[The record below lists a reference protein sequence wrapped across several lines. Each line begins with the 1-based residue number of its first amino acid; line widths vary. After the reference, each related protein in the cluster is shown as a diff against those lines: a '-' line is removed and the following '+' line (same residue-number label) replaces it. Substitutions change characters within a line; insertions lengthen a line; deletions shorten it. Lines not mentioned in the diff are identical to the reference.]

1 MISVEEA
8 LGLILENIREIGFE
22 KVDIKEALGRVL
34 AEDVYARRNIPPWDN
49 SAMDGYAVIVND
61 VEGASKE
68 NPAVLKIIES
78 LPAGY
83 ISESKLKPGEAIKI
97 MTGAPMPNGADA
109 VVMAEYTEKDGD
121 KVRIFKRPEKSDHIR
136 KAGEDV
142 KEGQLVIKKGQLI
155 RPSEIGML
163 ASMARSIVSVYQRP
177 RVAILATG
185 DELVDLD
192 EEICGA
198 KIINSNT
205 YAVGAQIQEC
215 GALPILLGIARDRQ
229 DELEEKLRLSMNADI
244 IITSGGVSVGDYD
257 HVKDVVKGL
266 GGDLRLWKVA
276 IKPGKP
282 LAFSML
288 NSRPMFGLPGNPV
301 ASMVTFEIF
310 VRPAILKMMG
320 HKKIFRPIIDATIK
334 DDLKKKE
341 NRRHFIRASVQSDG
355 DGYAVETT
363 GDQGSHMMTS
373 MTKANGLIIFHEND
387 TSIKAGDKVKVMLLD
402 RSFEYRKD
410 AGY

>member
-22 KVDIKEALGRVL
+22 KVDIKEALGRVI

-49 SAMDGYAVIVND
+49 SAMDGYAVRVDD

-68 NPAVLKIIES
+68 NPAVLKVIES

-83 ISESKLKPGEAIKI
+83 ISENRLNHGEAIKI

-109 VVMAEYTEKDGD
+109 VVMAEYTEKDGG
-121 KVRIFKRPEKSDHIR
+121 KVRIFKRPEKGDHIR
-136 KAGEDV
+136 RAGEDV
-142 KEGQLVIKKGQLI
+142 KDGQLVIKKGQLI

-288 NSRPMFGLPGNPV
+288 NGRPMFGLPGNPV

-334 DDLKKKE
+334 SDLKKKE
-341 NRRHFIRASVQSDG
+341 QRRHFIRASVQSDV

-373 MTKANGLIIFHEND
+373 MTKANGLIIFHENETD
-387 TSIKAGDKVKVMLLD
+387 IKAGDKVKVMLLD

>member
-68 NPAVLKIIES
+68 NPVVLKIIES

-83 ISESKLKPGEAIKI
+83 ISESKLKHGEAIKI

-109 VVMAEYTEKDGD
+109 VVMVEYTEKDGG
-121 KVRIFKRPEKSDHIR
+121 KVRIFKRPENGDHIR
-136 KAGEDV
+136 RAGEDV
-142 KEGQLVIKKGQLI
+142 KDGQLVIKKGQLI

-229 DELEEKLRLSMNADI
+229 DELEEKLRLGMNADI

-266 GGDLRLWKVA
+266 GGDLKLWKVA

-282 LAFSML
+282 LAFSVL
-288 NSRPMFGLPGNPV
+288 NGRPMFGLPGNPV

-355 DGYAVETT
+355 DGYVVETT

-387 TSIKAGDKVKVMLLD
+387 TAIKAGDKVKVMLLD

>member
-22 KVDIKEALGRVL
+22 KVDIKEALGRVI

-49 SAMDGYAVIVND
+49 SAMDGYAVRVDD

-83 ISESKLKPGEAIKI
+83 ISENRLNPGEAIKI

-109 VVMAEYTEKDGD
+109 VVMAEYTEKDGG
-121 KVRIFKRPEKSDHIR
+121 KVRIFKRPEKGDHIR
-136 KAGEDV
+136 RAGEDV

-229 DELEEKLRLSMNADI
+229 DELEEKLRLGMNADI

-282 LAFSML
+282 LAFSVL
-288 NSRPMFGLPGNPV
+288 NGRPMFGLPGNPV

-334 DDLKKKE
+334 SDLKKKE
-341 NRRHFIRASVQSDG
+341 QRRHFIRASVQSDV

-373 MTKANGLIIFHEND
+373 MTKANGLIIFHENETD
-387 TSIKAGDKVKVMLLD
+387 IKAGDKVKVMLLD

>member
-22 KVDIKEALGRVL
+22 KVDIKEALGRVI

-49 SAMDGYAVIVND
+49 SAMDGYAVRVDD

-83 ISESKLKPGEAIKI
+83 ISESKLKSGEAIKI

-109 VVMAEYTEKDGD
+109 VVMAEYTENDGG
-121 KVRIFKRPEKSDHIR
+121 KVRIFKRPEKGDHIR

-142 KEGQLVIKKGQLI
+142 KDGQLVIKKGQLI

-229 DELEEKLRLSMNADI
+229 DELEEKLRLGMNADI

-282 LAFSML
+282 LAFSIL
-288 NSRPMFGLPGNPV
+288 NGRPMFGLPGNPV

-320 HKKIFRPIIDATIK
+320 HKKIFRPIIYATIK

-355 DGYAVETT
+355 DGYVVETT

-373 MTKANGLIIFHEND
+373 MIKANGLIIFHEND
-387 TSIKAGDKVKVMLLD
+387 TAIKAGDKVKVMLLD

>member
-83 ISESKLKPGEAIKI
+83 ISESKLKPGEAIRI

-109 VVMAEYTEKDGD
+109 VVMVEYTEKDGD
-121 KVRIFKRPEKSDHIR
+121 RVRIFKRPENGDHIR

-142 KEGQLVIKKGQLI
+142 KDGQLVIKKGQLI

-229 DELEEKLRLSMNADI
+229 DELEEKLRLGMNADI

-266 GGDLRLWKVA
+266 GGDLKLWKVA

-387 TSIKAGDKVKVMLLD
+387 TAIKAGDKVKVMLLD

>member
-22 KVDIKEALGRVL
+22 KVDIKEALGRVI

-49 SAMDGYAVIVND
+49 SAMDGYAVRVDD

-68 NPAVLKIIES
+68 NPAVLKVIES

-83 ISESKLKPGEAIKI
+83 ISENRLNPGEAIKI

-109 VVMAEYTEKDGD
+109 VVMAEYTEKDGG
-121 KVRIFKRPEKSDHIR
+121 KVRIFKRPEKGDHIR
-136 KAGEDV
+136 RAGEDV
-142 KEGQLVIKKGQLI
+142 KDGQLVIKKGQLI

-288 NSRPMFGLPGNPV
+288 NGRPMFGLPGNPV

-334 DDLKKKE
+334 SDLKKKE
-341 NRRHFIRASVQSDG
+341 QRRHFIRASVQSDV

-373 MTKANGLIIFHEND
+373 MTKANGLIIFHENETD
-387 TSIKAGDKVKVMLLD
+387 IKAGDKVKVMLLD

>member
-49 SAMDGYAVIVND
+49 SAMDGYAVKVND

-83 ISESKLKPGEAIKI
+83 ISENKLNPGEAIKI

-109 VVMAEYTEKDGD
+109 VVMAEYTEKDGGRV
-121 KVRIFKRPEKSDHIR
+121 KIFKRPEKGDHIR
-136 KAGEDV
+136 RAGEDV
-142 KEGQLVIKKGQLI
+142 KDGQLVIKKGQLI

-177 RVAILATG
+177 RIAILATG

-229 DELEEKLRLSMNADI
+229 DELEEKLRLGMNADI

-266 GGDLRLWKVA
+266 GGDLKLWKVA

-282 LAFSML
+282 LAFSVL
-288 NSRPMFGLPGNPV
+288 NGRPMFGLPGNPV

-355 DGYAVETT
+355 DGYVVETT

-387 TSIKAGDKVKVMLLD
+387 TAIKAGDKVKVMLLD

>member
-83 ISESKLKPGEAIKI
+83 ISESKLKSGEAIKI

-109 VVMAEYTEKDGD
+109 VVMVEYTEKDGG
-121 KVRIFKRPEKSDHIR
+121 KVRIFKRPENGDHIR

-142 KEGQLVIKKGQLI
+142 KDGQLVIKKGQLI

-229 DELEEKLRLSMNADI
+229 DELEEKLRLGMNADI

-355 DGYAVETT
+355 DGYVVETT

-387 TSIKAGDKVKVMLLD
+387 TAIKAGDKVKVMLLD

>member
-22 KVDIKEALGRVL
+22 KVDIKEALGRVI
-34 AEDVYARRNIPPWDN
+34 AEDIYARRNIPPWDN
-49 SAMDGYAVIVND
+49 SAMDGYAVRVND

-229 DELEEKLRLSMNADI
+229 DELEERLRLGMNADI

>member
-22 KVDIKEALGRVL
+22 KVDIKEALGRVI

-49 SAMDGYAVIVND
+49 SAMDGYAVRVDD

-68 NPAVLKIIES
+68 NPAVLKVIES

-83 ISESKLKPGEAIKI
+83 ISENRLNPGEAIKI

-109 VVMAEYTEKDGD
+109 VVMAEYTEKDGG
-121 KVRIFKRPEKSDHIR
+121 KVRIFKRPEKGDHIR
-136 KAGEDV
+136 RAGEDV
-142 KEGQLVIKKGQLI
+142 KDGQLVIKKGQLI

-282 LAFSML
+282 LAFSVL
-288 NSRPMFGLPGNPV
+288 NGRPMFGLPGNPV

-334 DDLKKKE
+334 NDLKKKE
-341 NRRHFIRASVQSDG
+341 QRRHFIRASVQSDV

-373 MTKANGLIIFHEND
+373 MTKANGLIIFHENE

>member
-22 KVDIKEALGRVL
+22 KVDIKEALGRVI

-49 SAMDGYAVIVND
+49 SAMDGYAVRVDD

-83 ISESKLKPGEAIKI
+83 ISENRLNPGEAIKI

-109 VVMAEYTEKDGD
+109 VVMAEYTEKDGG
-121 KVRIFKRPEKSDHIR
+121 KVRIFKRPEKGDHIR
-136 KAGEDV
+136 RAGEDV

-229 DELEEKLRLSMNADI
+229 DELEEKLRLGMNADI

-282 LAFSML
+282 LAFSVL
-288 NSRPMFGLPGNPV
+288 NGRPMFGLPGNPV

-334 DDLKKKE
+334 SDLKKKE
-341 NRRHFIRASVQSDG
+341 QRRHFIRASVQSDV

-373 MTKANGLIIFHEND
+373 MTKANGLIIFHENE

>member
-22 KVDIKEALGRVL
+22 KVDIKEALGRVI

-83 ISESKLKPGEAIKI
+83 ISESKLKSGEAIKI

-109 VVMAEYTEKDGD
+109 VVMAEYTENDGG
-121 KVRIFKRPEKSDHIR
+121 KVRIFKRPEKGDHIR

-142 KEGQLVIKKGQLI
+142 KDGQLVIKKGQLI

-229 DELEEKLRLSMNADI
+229 DELEEKLRLGMNADI

-282 LAFSML
+282 LAFSIL
-288 NSRPMFGLPGNPV
+288 NGRPMFGLPGNPV

-320 HKKIFRPIIDATIK
+320 HKKIFRPIIYATIK

-355 DGYAVETT
+355 DGYVVETT

-373 MTKANGLIIFHEND
+373 MIKANGLIIFHEND
-387 TSIKAGDKVKVMLLD
+387 TAIKAGDKVKVML
-402 RSFEYRKD
+402 
-410 AGY
+410 